1 MESYIIFW
9 VIAAT
14 AFVVLEVVT
23 VAFVALYVA
32 LGAVAAGI
40 VAWAGG
46 GLIWQLLAFVV
57 AGVALMLLTRPV
69 LKHKLEGADVP
80 TNVDRMVGKS
90 GIVTIAVDNDA
101 NTGQIRVGTEYWTA
115 RLPEDSTAGSIPVDG
130 RVSIVAIE
138 GVTARVLPKVAPSE

>member
-1 MESYIIFW
+1 MEQYVIFW

-32 LGAVAAGI
+32 LGSVAAAI
-40 VAWAGG
+40 VAGAGG
-46 GLIWQLLAFVV
+46 ELIWQLLAFVI
-57 AGVALMLLTRPV
+57 AGVVLTRPV
-69 LKHKLEGADVP
+69 LKGKLEGENVA

-115 RLPEDSTAGSIPVDG
+115 RLPEESTVGSVPVDG